1 MTAAV
6 AKNVS
11 KRGGSVVC
19 VARAYFDGGLVGV
32 ENAWV
37 EILKWK
43 IRGCLN
49 GGMDEQ

>member
-11 KRGGSVVC
+11 KRGGS